1 MLQPTALTSGDPAGI
16 GIELALQAWQELR
29 HEMAFFLLADRRH
42 LKSYLDGIP
51 ICEIS
56 EPHLA
61 TAAMPQGLP
70 LLHLDFPC
78 RVSPGQSA
86 PENAPAIIRSI
97 ELAAQFA
104 KDGRAASVCTNPI
117 NKRILRQAGGFTFPG
132 QTEFLAR
139 FCQSDSAVMML
150 SSSAVRVVPV
160 TIHMP
165 LKLVP
170 DALTIDTI
178 VHTAKVTDHA
188 LRHDF
193 AVQSPRIF
201 VSGLNPH
208 AGEEGEF
215 GEEDKKIITP
225 AILRLAESGMRIS
238 GPHPADSMF
247 HEEIRKS
254 YDVALCMY
262 HDQALIPLKTLDF
275 FGAVNVTLGLPIVR
289 TSPDHGTGFSIA
301 GQGIA
306 CAESLIKALRMGQEI
321 ARRRNPDY

>member
-1 MLQPTALTSGDPAGI
+1 MPRPTALTSGDPAGI
-16 GIELALQAWQELR
+16 GIELAVQAWQELR
-29 HEMAFFLLADRRH
+29 HEMSFFLLADRRH
-42 LKSYLDGIP
+42 LKLHLDGIP

-61 TAAMPQGLP
+61 PAAMPQGLP

-78 RVSPGQSA
+78 LVRPGQSD
-86 PENAPAIIRSI
+86 PENAPAIIESI
-97 ELAAQFA
+97 ELAARFA
-104 KDGRAASVCTNPI
+104 KDGRAAAVCTNPV
-117 NKRILRQAGGFTFPG
+117 NKRILRQSGGFTFPG

-150 SSSAVRVVPV
+150 SSATIRVVPV
-160 TIHMP
+160 TTHMP
-165 LKLVP
+165 LKFVP
-170 DALTIDTI
+170 DALTIETI
-178 VHTAKVTDHA
+178 MRTAEVTNHA

-193 AVQSPRIF
+193 GIQSPRLF
-201 VSGLNPH
+201 VAGLNPH

-215 GEEDKKIITP
+215 GDEDKKIIIP
-225 AILRLAESGMRIS
+225 AILRLAESGMSIS

-247 HEEIRKS
+247 HEKIRES

-275 FGAVNVTLGLPIVR
+275 FGAINVTLGLPIIR

-301 GQGIA
+301 GQGVA
-306 CAESLIKALRMGQEI
+306 CAESLIKALQMGQEI
-321 ARRRNPDY
+321 SYRRNPNY